1 MIKTGELNMQQ
12 IRLIKISILFYIFI
26 ISSAIFAESIPFSA
40 EPTKEDFIQSAN
52 TKNTVKLS
60 ISDCISMAMEKNL
73 SIKVKRIDPQLREDD
88 VKIAKSAFEPTFGID
103 YLLNDNTQISTMPF
117 LSGDIKSQNR
127 TTVLNGNVKGRLYP
141 GTSYEIALLTN
152 ISKTNSSWQEI
163 NPGYSTEPK
172 ITISQPLL
180 RNFGIEVNTAP
191 ILIAKN
197 VKNMTTEEFK
207 NTVMDIIT
215 TAKMAYYNYIYAI
228 KNYSIAKSAL
238 KRNRELVI
246 INRARYKKGLISSV
260 DLLET
265 ESAFS
270 QKVKALITAE
280 SMVKTAEDNLKII
293 TNMVEDPKGWN
304 AKLELTDMPTYN
316 VVNLDL
322 AKSLQNAFQY
332 RPEYLAKKIDL
343 DNRDIR
349 IKVTKNALLP
359 TLDLIGSFGLNGLS
373 DSYSN
378 AFNTISSEYKDWSA
392 GARLSIPWG
401 SGERADYDKAQLE
414 KKQALIALKRLEQII
429 ILDVRDKARDV
440 DVQYRQVNASKISKE
455 KEKQNYT
462 AQKKRYAAGQV
473 STHDILD
480 YQDKLAQS
488 ELDYIR
494 ALIDYNI
501 AIIKLDNA
509 EGLTLATNNIKLEE

>member
-1 MIKTGELNMQQ
+1 MNKLHILWFILLLTIANRIVFAEDTPLPIASKETFIESAKTKNTLQ
-12 IRLIKISILFYIFI
+12 IRL
-26 ISSAIFAESIPFSA
+26 
-40 EPTKEDFIQSAN
+40 
-52 TKNTVKLS
+52 
-60 ISDCISMAMEKNL
+60 SDCITMALEKNL
-73 SIKVKRIDPQLREDD
+73 SIKVKRIDPQLRADD

-103 YLLNDNTQISTMPF
+103 YLINDNIQISTMPF
-117 LSGDIKSQNR
+117 ITGDITNETR
-127 TTVLNGNVKGRLYP
+127 ATVLNGNIKGRLYP
-141 GTSYEIALLTN
+141 GTTYEIDLLSN
-152 ISKTNSSWQEI
+152 ILKTNSKYQDI
-163 NPGYSTEPK
+163 NPAYSTEPK

-197 VKNMTTEEFK
+197 VKNMTTEDFK
-207 NTVMDIIT
+207 NAVMEIIT
-215 TAKMAYYNYIYAI
+215 MAKIAYYNYIYGI
-228 KNYSIAKSAL
+228 KNYSITKSSL
-238 KRNRELVI
+238 KRTHELVI

-265 ESAFS
+265 ESAFA
-270 QKVKALITAE
+270 QRVKTLITAE
-280 SMVKTAEDNLKII
+280 STVKTAEDNLKII
-293 TNMVEDPKGWN
+293 TNMVEDPNAWN

-316 VVNLDL
+316 VVKLDL
-322 AKSLQNAFQY
+322 VKSLQNAFKY
-332 RPEYLAKKIDL
+332 RPEYLAKIIDL
-343 DNRDIR
+343 DNKDIR

-359 TLDLIGSFGLNGLS
+359 TLDLIGSFGLNGLGENYS
-373 DSYSN
+373 D
-378 AFNTISSEYKDWSA
+378 AFSTIDSEYKDWSA

-414 KKQALIALKRLEQII
+414 KKQALLALKRLEQII

-509 EGLTLATNNIKLEE
+509 EGLTLASNNIQLEEK